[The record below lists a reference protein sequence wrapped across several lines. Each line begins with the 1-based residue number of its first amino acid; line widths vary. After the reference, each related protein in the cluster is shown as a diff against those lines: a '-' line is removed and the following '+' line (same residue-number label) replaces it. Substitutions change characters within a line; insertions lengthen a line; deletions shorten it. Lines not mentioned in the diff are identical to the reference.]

1 MPRVKNFGL
10 AREMS
15 KINTNMAAV
24 TALYHLKNKE
34 DAQNQAIE
42 RISSGLRL
50 NHALDDAAGASIVSR
65 MTSQIKGLEAAMRN
79 AADAISLTQT
89 AEGALDEV
97 SSILHRMRELSVQA
111 ANGVYTGQ
119 DRQAIQNEVGQIQ
132 IELARIAQNSTF
144 NAVKM
149 LNGDFTNTA
158 FQIGF
163 QPNDTA
169 ILSIENVDPTGLGE
183 YLTKSDQL
191 RNASATFMPAAAPIV
206 ANDKASFQPR
216 IQETENLTIYGNVGN
231 VTIDING
238 GSTAKEIAA
247 SISSRL
253 SETGVSA
260 TAQTRLNVEFA
271 ETANGTQSTDTVSFN
286 LYGKNT
292 TTPTLIAANVIFG
305 ETNGR
310 GADLTELAAAVN
322 GATGKT
328 GISASLSVDKATMTL
343 LSDDGYDVVAENYA
357 LVGVTGPNMIVA
369 GADEKHAALSGVEK
383 LSVQAGIEPNS
394 VQVSGEVTFRSP
406 FIFSVASGNVG
417 TSAAP
422 NLMSP
427 LAPFESTS
435 PAFDVTP
442 GTYIVNTGTAKASS
456 TYGGTTPSPT
466 AAGTTGTGMTL
477 QVTVADVSGV
487 ATVTGVQILNP
498 GSNYQFHNVV
508 EINGSAFET
517 GGAGSVQLVF
527 NPPSTSGLSNDTA
540 IVNSGGMFSSNPPGA
555 TLSSVSQLD
564 VLTVANAK
572 KMLTAVDGALVRI
585 DLERSDLGATMSRME
600 HVINNLSNISKNTKE
615 ARSRIQDADIA
626 LETTNLTKAQV
637 LNQAAQAMLAQAN
650 RTSQSILSLLQ
661 N

>member
-24 TALYHLKNKE
+24 TALYHLRNKE
-34 DAQNQAIE
+34 EAQNQSIE

-369 GADEKHAALSGVEK
+369 GADEKHAALSGVDK

-466 AAGTTGTGMTL
+466 AAGTNGTGMTV
-477 QVTVADVSGV
+477 QVTVADVGGV
-487 ATVTGVQILNP
+487 ATVTGAQILNP

-508 EINGSAFET
+508 QINGSAFET
-517 GGAGSVQLVF
+517 GGTGSVQLVF